1 MSAKREVKMMVEE
14 LDPRKKRILR
24 AIIQEHIISAS
35 PIGSR
40 TLAKKYNLDVSPAT
54 IRNEMADLEDLGYL
68 EQPHTSAGRIPSD
81 KGYRYYVDELIR
93 DNSRKAPGML
103 NNIEDLYQDL
113 QDVQDII
120 SGMAKMLS
128 NMTHYTAMV
137 SEPKSQV
144 SRLSKV
150 EIMQLA
156 DNSLLLVLV
165 TDAGMVNN
173 KIINLDQKLSARK
186 LSYINR
192 FLSEKLESRLL
203 AELNHAYLNELE
215 KELLTR
221 LDLSFELFK
230 QFYNE
235 FEGAFEPGGVKVYLG
250 GTSYI
255 LEQPEFND
263 LARLKKMLKLLDQEE
278 MLNKIIN
285 SISGSDLAIKI
296 GQENEV
302 EDIRNCSLVVATYYI
317 SNRAVGKIGVIGP
330 TRMEYPRVISS
341 VNVISDILSKLISKA
356 SG

>member
-1 MSAKREVKMMVEE
+1 MMVEE
-14 LDPRKKRILR
+14 LDPRKKRILQ

-81 KGYRYYVDELIR
+81 KGYRYYVDQLI
-93 DNSRKAPGML
+93 SRKKNEVPGI
-103 NNIEDLYQDL
+103 IENTENLYQDL

-128 NMTHYTAMV
+128 KMTHYTAMA

-144 SRLSKV
+144 SRLKKV

-165 TDAGMVNN
+165 TDTAMVNN
-173 KIINLDQKLSARK
+173 KIINLDQSLSTAK
-186 LSYINR
+186 ISYLNK
-192 FLSEKLESRLL
+192 FLSEKLENKLL
-203 AELNHAYLNELE
+203 ANLDSSYLKEVE
-215 KELLTR
+215 KELLAKV
-221 LDLSFELFK
+221 DLSVDLFK

-263 LARLKKMLKLLDQEE
+263 LEKVKKMLKLLDQEE

-285 SISGSDLAIKI
+285 SISGSDLEIKI

-302 EDIRNCSLVVATYYI
+302 EDIKNCSLVVATYYI
-317 SNRAVGKIGVIGP
+317 SERAVGKIGVIGP

-341 VNVISDILSKLISKA
+341 VDVISDILSKLISKA

>member
-1 MSAKREVKMMVEE
+1 MVEE
-14 LDPRKKRILR
+14 LDKRKQRILQ

-40 TLAKKYNLDVSPAT
+40 TLAKKYSLDVSPAT

-93 DNSRKAPGML
+93 REKQDVSGIIK
-103 NNIEDLYQDL
+103 NIEDLYQDL
-113 QDVQDII
+113 QNVQDII

-128 NMTHYTAMV
+128 NITHYTALV
-137 SEPKSQV
+137 SEPKTQV
-144 SRLSKV
+144 SRLKKV
-150 EIMQLA
+150 EIMQLEN
-156 DNSLLLVLV
+156 NSLLVVLV
-165 TDAGMVNN
+165 TDTGMVNN
-173 KIINLDQKLSARK
+173 KIIKLQQSLSARK
-186 LSYINR
+186 ISYLNS
-192 FLSEKLESRLL
+192 FLSDKLENKLL
-203 AELNHAYLNELE
+203 SELDLNYLNSLE
-215 KELLTR
+215 KELLAK
-221 LDLSFELFK
+221 LDLSVDLFK

-235 FEGAFEPGGVKVYLG
+235 LEGAFEPDGVKVYLG

-263 LARLKKMLKLLDQEE
+263 LERLKKMLKLLDQEE
-278 MLNKIIN
+278 MLKKIIN
-285 SISGSDLAIKI
+285 SISNQDLEIKI
-296 GQENEV
+296 GQENEL
-302 EDIRNCSLVVATYYI
+302 EDIKNCSLVVATYYI

-341 VNVISDILSKLISKA
+341 VDVISDILGNLISKA

>member
-1 MSAKREVKMMVEE
+1 MVEE
-14 LDPRKKRILR
+14 LDERKKRILQ

-54 IRNEMADLEDLGYL
+54 IRNEMADLEDLGFL

-93 DNSRKAPGML
+93 KEEQDVTGIIK
-103 NNIEDLYQDL
+103 NIEDLYQDL

-128 NMTHYTAMV
+128 NITHYTALV
-137 SEPKSQV
+137 SEPKTQV
-144 SRLSKV
+144 SKLKKV
-150 EIMQLA
+150 EIMQLEN
-156 DNSLLLVLV
+156 NSLLVVLV
-165 TDAGMVNN
+165 TDTGMVNN
-173 KIINLDQKLSARK
+173 KIIKLQQNLSVQKI
-186 LSYINR
+186 SYLNR
-192 FLSEKLESRLL
+192 FLSDKLENKLL
-203 AELNHAYLNELE
+203 SELDVSYLNSLE
-215 KELLTR
+215 KELLAK
-221 LDLSFELFK
+221 LDLSVDLFK

-235 FEGAFEPGGVKVYLG
+235 LEGAFEPDSVKVYLG

-263 LARLKKMLKLLDQEE
+263 LERLKKMLKLLDQEE
-278 MLNKIIN
+278 MLKKIIN
-285 SISGSDLAIKI
+285 SISNDDLEIKI

-302 EDIRNCSLVVATYYI
+302 EGIKNCSLVVATYYI
-317 SNRAVGKIGVIGP
+317 SDRAVGKIGVIGP
-330 TRMEYPRVISS
+330 TRMEYPRVISL
-341 VNVISDILSKLISKA
+341 VDVISDILGNLISKA